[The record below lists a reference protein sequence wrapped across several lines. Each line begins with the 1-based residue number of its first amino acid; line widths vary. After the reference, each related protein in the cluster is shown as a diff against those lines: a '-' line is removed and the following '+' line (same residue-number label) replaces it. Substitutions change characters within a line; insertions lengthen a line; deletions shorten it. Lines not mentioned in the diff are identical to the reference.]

1 MAKPRSNEIYNCD
14 YVKFGGKKLLHANKN
29 INKSEGK
36 LQTGKAY
43 LQPIKVYIPSIPER
57 ETEEEE
63 ETNILIEK
71 WRKILIVC
79 RERTDVSLNMV
90 NLELKRN
97 QIKTSLR
104 NRSPSIKLTKD

>member
-1 MAKPRSNEIYNCD
+1 M
-14 YVKFGGKKLLHANKN
+14 
-29 INKSEGK
+29 
-36 LQTGKAY
+36 
-43 LQPIKVYIPSIPER
+43 PIKTSTNQKENYKLGKDICNRSRFISPIYQRER

-63 ETNILIEK
+63 ETNILIKK

-104 NRSPSIKLTKD
+104 NRSPSISLTKD

>member
-1 MAKPRSNEIYNCD
+1 M
-14 YVKFGGKKLLHANKN
+14 
-29 INKSEGK
+29 
-36 LQTGKAY
+36 
-43 LQPIKVYIPSIPER
+43 PIKTSTNQKENDKLGKDICNRSRFIVLIYQR
-57 ETEEEE
+57 ARTEEEE

-104 NRSPSIKLTKD
+104 SIY